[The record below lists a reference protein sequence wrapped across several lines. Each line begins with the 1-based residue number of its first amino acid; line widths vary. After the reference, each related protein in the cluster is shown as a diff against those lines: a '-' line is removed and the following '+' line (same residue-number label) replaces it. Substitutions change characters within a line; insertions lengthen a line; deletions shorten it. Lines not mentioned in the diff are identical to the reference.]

1 MPANTTSS
9 EQACS
14 MITSANTTSALEL
27 CCNNYNEGDG
37 PLAFSQGSCNTGFVS
52 SSTDNEFYDCL
63 FDLIQKSQFP
73 AVGSGVVCTEDDKDD
88 RAGAGLQT
96 SPSIPGVFT
105 MLLVGSSI
113 LLL

>member
-1 MPANTTSS
+1 
-9 EQACS
+9 
-14 MITSANTTSALEL
+14 MITSANATSAMEL
-27 CCNNYNEGDG
+27 CCNNYNEGG
-37 PLAFSQGSCNTGFVS
+37 GVLAFFQWSCNTGFVS
-52 SSTDNEFYDCL
+52 NSTDDDSYDCL

-73 AVGSGVVCTEDDKDD
+73 AVGSGVVCTENDKDD

-96 SPSIPGVFT
+96 SPSIPDIFT